1 MDRREEET
9 IETIYQAFT
18 NLINTKDFDDITI
31 QNILDE
37 AKIGRSTFYCHFK
50 TKNDLL
56 LKISQ
61 DIFEHVFSHSLQEE
75 KSHDFSKENIFDY
88 KHYLT
93 HIFYHIKD
101 KKELIAGILSSKGN
115 SLFINEFRNNLKVLA
130 NSYFNNYPY
139 PTNSFIPLELK
150 KNIAIDNFIVILK
163 FWVDNHFEETPEVLT
178 EYFTNLFIK

>member
-1 MDRREEET
+1 MSSIYKVT
-9 IETIYQAFT
+9 I
-18 NLINTKDFDDITI
+18 
-31 QNILDE
+31 DE
-37 AKIGRSTFYCHFK
+37 LLNNKFEN
-50 TKNDLL
+50 KNEKSLHSADYDDLL